1 MAFNFMSFLGG
12 AAEQL
17 TDVIETREAE
27 RMYEER
33 MVKTEQREE
42 SRFAK
47 RQAASAARD
56 RKKAEEE
63 AEKAAQELSLHYT
76 PKQTEYIMSLGRG
89 AITAANARAAFYV
102 ENNQQPHLMMNMP
115 AHKDTITAPIPA
127 KAPEAQQTDA
137 MLEQPPAPTLS
148 TFTPMFNPLPKEV
161 QDAKGNFEAEILRL
175 HNITQ
180 TGNAKEAQEA
190 TRLLEATYAEYDK
203 WSESQKKNTGAGDE
217 VNMFSDE
224 SRTRLLDNIVVGT
237 FQGSKLATFDA
248 EGRFESI
255 ISGNEAD
262 AYHLMD
268 NAIDNMETAFKDN
281 PNNID
286 PFTIMPRM
294 IDSRRDANNLSI
306 RAYKQGVVNDYVDAL
321 KEYREKNNGS
331 KSGFVPSQGSSAA
344 KFIPDPEQTRTYQ
357 DIENG
362 FSSGVYRSGMTVQY
376 IDEQG
381 NTKIALVS
389 KYGVIG

>member
-1 MAFNFMSFLGG
+1 MSFLGG

-17 TDVIETREAE
+17 TEVIETREAE

-33 MVKTEQREE
+33 ITKAEEREE
-42 SRFAK
+42 KRFAK
-47 RQAASAARD
+47 RQAAAAARD
-56 RKKAEEE
+56 RKKLEEE

-76 PKQTEYIMSLGRG
+76 PAQAEYIMSLGKG
-89 AITAANARAAFYV
+89 AVTAANARAAFYI
-102 ENNQQPHLMMNMP
+102 ENNQLPHLMMEMP
-115 AHKDTITAPIPA
+115 AHKDTITAATPA

-137 MLEQPPAPTLS
+137 ILAQPPAA
-148 TFTPMFNPLPKEV
+148 TFTAMFKPLPKEV

-180 TGNAKEAQEA
+180 TGSPDEVKEA
-190 TRLLEATYAEYDK
+190 TRLLDATYTAYDK
-203 WSESQKKNTGAGDE
+203 WSEAQKKNTGAGDE

-224 SRTRLLDNIVVGT
+224 SRSRLLDNIVTGT

-268 NAIDNMETAFKDN
+268 SAIDNMETAFKDN

-286 PFTIMPRM
+286 PFNVMPRM
-294 IDSRRDANNLSI
+294 IDSRRNANNLSI
-306 RAYKQGVVNDYVDAL
+306 RAYKQSVVNDYVDARR
-321 KEYREKNNGS
+321 EYMEQNQGS
-331 KSGFVPSQGSSAA
+331 ASGFVPAEGSSAA

-357 DIENG
+357 DIEKG
-362 FSSGVYRSGMTVQY
+362 FSTGAYRSGMTVQY
-376 IDEQG
+376 TDEQG
-381 NTKIALVS
+381 QTRIALVS